1 MKSHIPLLVVLGLSM
16 PVAFSQTQSMPASP
30 GQMTEPMPPLMPP
43 QDSPRED
50 ASRDARVPDTSTGD
64 ANGQSGGDRSSGD
77 RSSGDTAPGDT
88 ATSGT
93 SDMSGSPQSS
103 PRDAESDPMASVP
116 PAGPVKTLTAR
127 TENGVTYLCGGVG
140 KDEAAY
146 MKQSARDHD
155 LMLTFATR
163 RGDYLAD
170 VNVTIENARGEP
182 VLQTTCDAP
191 IMLVDMPASGTY
203 RIRAETGGYRQDRTA
218 RIKTNK
224 RSVAALTMT
233 WPQSLAGTGAPSPDV
248 SSTGASGTEGSSGS
262 RQEPEE
268 QNENGEPYR
277 EAPMPRE

>member
-1 MKSHIPLLVVLGLSM
+1 MKSQIPLLVVLGLSM
-16 PVAFSQTQSMPASP
+16 PVAFSQTQSMPAPP
-30 GQMTEPMPPLMPP
+30 GQVIEPAAPRMTP
-43 QDSPRED
+43 QESGNESGSESDARDTRVPGAATRDAVPND
-50 ASRDARVPDTSTGD
+50 ASTTSDT
-64 ANGQSGGDRSSGD
+64 
-77 RSSGDTAPGDT
+77 P
-88 ATSGT
+88 TSGT
-93 SDMSGSPQSS
+93 STMSGSQQSS
-103 PRDAESDPMASVP
+103 PRDAEPDPMASVP
-116 PAGPVKTLTAR
+116 PAGPVQTLTAK

-146 MKQSARDHD
+146 MKKSAREHD

-182 VLQTTCDAP
+182 ILQTTCDAP

-203 RIRAETGGYRQDRTA
+203 RIHAEAGGYRQDRTA
-218 RIKTNK
+218 RINTNR
-224 RSVAALTMT
+224 RSVAAFTLT